1 MKKFIGLIILSVL
14 LFSQSVFADEEFFV
28 WTNQTFIPQ
37 GGQPS
42 FGDRAIIATSA
53 EITNPNDFSS
63 LNILIRYTE
72 FIPDADDGPVS
83 YNVQAIIEGKMLTG
97 EWIPVH
103 YQTNG
108 INSLK
113 DAPFRMMTIVPDFSI
128 AKEPGNNYTVKH
140 GMNKLAQFSITGGHL
155 MKAFRIVLMNNDTT
169 GENPLQSIR
178 LRAIGRKFG
187 REFVPAGQP

>member
-1 MKKFIGLIILSVL
+1 MKRFIGLFVLACL
-14 LFSQSVFADEEFFV
+14 LFSQPVFADEEFTV
-28 WTNQTFIPQ
+28 WIGQQFIPQ

-63 LNILIRYTE
+63 LNILVRYIE
-72 FIPDADDGPVS
+72 FVPDSKDGPVS
-83 YNVQAIIEGKMLTG
+83 YNVQAVIEGKMLTG

-108 INSLK
+108 INSIE
-113 DAPFRMMTIVPDFSI
+113 DAPFRILTIVPDFSI
-128 AKEPGNNYTVKH
+128 AREPGNNYTVKH
-140 GMNKLAQFSITGGHL
+140 GTNKLAQFYITGGHL
-155 MKAFRIVLMNNDTT
+155 MKAFRVVLMNNDPT
-169 GENPLQSIR
+169 EEFPLESIR